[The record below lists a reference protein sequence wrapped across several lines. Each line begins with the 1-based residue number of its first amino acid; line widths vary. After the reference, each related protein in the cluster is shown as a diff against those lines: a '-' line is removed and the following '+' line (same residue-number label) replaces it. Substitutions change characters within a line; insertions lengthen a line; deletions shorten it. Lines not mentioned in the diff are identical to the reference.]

1 MSLKKIAEM
10 VGVSPS
16 TVSRVLNNSSATCAS
31 EEVKTRIWQ
40 AAHEIHYVPDQAA
53 RNLKLR
59 QKDPE
64 TGQSLH
70 IHIVLARVESLD
82 RDPFFKELYR
92 GLEIEIFKKGFTA
105 DILAMS
111 QESPDRDIGKCDGMI
126 ILGRCSSKVL
136 RALSCHTRNLVG
148 IWRNPMNY
156 EIDEVVCDGQKA
168 AQAAVNY
175 LIQKGHRK
183 IGYIGDCSYESR
195 YIGYNETMIRNHL
208 SIDYSCIAPTG
219 QSREEGFQ
227 AMEKLMEDQD
237 LTAVLCAN
245 DITAV
250 GALQALR
257 KKRGKNGRK
266 VSVISIDNIEEAQ
279 TTEPLL
285 TTVHIPRE
293 AMAHMAV
300 EILWDRIRHG
310 HTENLRVEFPCR
322 IVERESCYNV

>member
-1 MSLKKIAEM
+1 MSLKKIAQM

-16 TVSRVLNNSSATCAS
+16 TVSRVLNNSYTTCAS
-31 EEVKTRIWQ
+31 EQVKARIWE
-40 AAHEIHYVPDQAA
+40 AAHELHYVPNRSA
-53 RNLKLR
+53 RNLKLG
-59 QKDPE
+59 QSDQ
-64 TGQSLH
+64 GQSLH
-70 IHIVLARVESLD
+70 IQIVLARVETLD
-82 RDPFFKELYR
+82 KDPFFRELYR
-92 GLEIEIFKKGFTA
+92 GLEIEIFRKGFTA
-105 DILAMS
+105 DILAMA
-111 QESPDRDIGKCDGMI
+111 QEDVGRDMGKCDGMI
-126 ILGRCSSKVL
+126 ILGRCSSRLL
-136 RALSCHTRNLVG
+136 RTLSKYTRNLVG

-175 LIQKGHRK
+175 LIGKGHRK

-195 YIGYNETMIRNHL
+195 YIGYNETMIRSQL
-208 SIDYSCIAPTG
+208 SIDYSCIVQTG

-227 AMEKLMEDQD
+227 AMKRLMEDEE

-257 KKRGKNGRK
+257 ENKGMGDRK
-266 VSVISIDNIEEAQ
+266 ISVISIDNIEEAQ

-285 TTVHIPRE
+285 TTVDIPRE

-300 EILWDRIRHG
+300 EILHDRILHG

-322 IVERESCYNV
+322 IVERESCYSS